1 MEGEFLISGIRGRRV
16 RSNLNGLSDH
26 FVLCGFGRMGM
37 EVAQTLEPQWV
48 CRF

>member
-1 MEGEFLISGIRGRRV
+1 MEGEFLISVNRGRGV
-16 RSNLNGLSDH
+16 GNKLTGLSDH

-37 EVAQTLEPQWV
+37 EVAQTLEPRWV